1 MHRPITR
8 DKPGALFGILS
19 RLVLATAATVA
30 FANGAAAQ
38 TPAYPPENYAALLF
52 DPVEVKHVF
61 RLDGMPWICRG
72 DTFCKPVKIDGV
84 ADRDLKQAT
93 IEPLGYAGRRYFL
106 SYSQA
111 NLQKG
116 RPVVLSCEDTR
127 CEKLDAAVGPT
138 SSLGVY
144 QVKDGDRVLTRI
156 ALLRQLDER
165 KGRAQ
170 LLWCSDSD
178 CSEMPLTRD
187 RERFLLSMGTGHKDG
202 QNVAWLRD
210 RSGEALSCAQA
221 EPGISDQLTCTESTI
236 RLSDFPTPQQQA
248 AAPAPAAPPVVPAPP
263 SNADRNA
270 LASTIDQAIAAG
282 DFAYA
287 DRLLADAN
295 RRFARDATW
304 TPLQQKLTR
313 ARAERDAQIRRAE
326 AERLIDEAWRFAR
339 VGEFAS
345 AEAMLQ
351 DADKQAPG
359 FADIARARQ
368 EIAELRTERR
378 QRYRER
384 YQYQAA
390 IDQALSNEQLWE
402 AERLL
407 GDYGQRFSQD
417 DEYRSRAR
425 RLDQMR
431 SAAAWQ
437 ARLTQARGFIANA
450 RQAMTRGEF
459 AEAERQ
465 LERADRAAPGFPEIN
480 QARAEL
486 SRRRIAAERQQDEM
500 RLLIAAIEASF
511 QRRQYDE
518 AERAIA
524 DGRRRYAGYPVWDE
538 LQGRSA
544 AARRGDDRQGAE
556 QRARTVRALEL
567 VTTARRSTTQG
578 DFAAAERALTEANTL
593 APRLPEL
600 ASANAELER
609 AKADRARQASEIKA
623 MQASIDAALQRKQ
636 YADAERLLADATKRY
651 PTDAGWAPRTARL
664 AEERRATPG
673 QTGNAP
679 MPAPAPATPPTQPPV
694 AAAPPPAT
702 PAAPAT
708 PPAAAPKP
716 DPSKP
721 VADAKAAIARGDFP
735 AAETA
740 VSAAEKIDAK
750 ASAVVAVRK
759 ELNIARLVATA
770 RNNIRRQNFEAAEK
784 AVADAEKIDAK
795 DATVVKVRAELAAAE
810 NAPQQQRPNR
820 RRD

>member
-1 MHRPITR
+1 MNRLITS
-8 DKPGALFGILS
+8 DKAGALLGIPS
-19 RLVLATAATVA
+19 KLALALAASVA
-30 FANGAAAQ
+30 VANGAVAQ
-38 TPAYPPENYAALLF
+38 TPAYPPATYADLLF
-52 DPVEVKHVF
+52 DPAEVKHVF

-84 ADRDLKQAT
+84 ADKDLKLAT
-93 IEPLGYAGRRYFL
+93 IEPLGYAGKRYFL

-116 RPVVLSCEDTR
+116 RPIALACEDTR
-127 CEKLDAAVGPT
+127 CEKLDSSIGPT
-138 SSLGVY
+138 SALGVY
-144 QVKDGDRVLTRI
+144 QVKDGDRVQTRT
-156 ALLRQLDER
+156 ALLRHLDER

-170 LLWCSDSD
+170 LLWCSERD

-187 RERFLLSMGTGHKDG
+187 GERFLLYMGTGHRDG

-210 RSGEALSCAQA
+210 RSGEALSCAQT
-221 EPGISDQLTCTESTI
+221 ELGVSDQLTCTESTI
-236 RLSDFPTPQQQA
+236 RLSDFPTPQQA
-248 AAPAPAAPPVVPAPP
+248 AVPAPAPAVPAPP

-270 LASTIDQAIAAG
+270 LASAIDQAIAAG

-326 AERLIDEAWRFAR
+326 AQRLIDEAWRFAR

-390 IDQALSNEQLWE
+390 IDEALTNEQFWE

-431 SAAAWQ
+431 NAATWQ

-450 RQAMTRGEF
+450 RQAMTRNEF

-486 SRRRIAAERQQDEM
+486 SRRRIVAERQQDEM

-538 LQGRSA
+538 LQGRSV

-556 QRARTVRALEL
+556 QRARTVRAMEL
-567 VTTARRSTTQG
+567 VTAARRSTTQG

-609 AKADRARQASEIKA
+609 AKADRARQATEIKA
-623 MQASIDAALQRKQ
+623 IQVLIDAALQRKQ

-651 PTDAGWAPRTARL
+651 PTEESWAPRSARL
-664 AEERRATPG
+664 ADERRATPG

-679 MPAPAPATPPTQPPV
+679 MPAPAPATG
-694 AAAPPPAT
+694 AAQPPAT
-702 PAAPAT
+702 PGT
-708 PPAAAPKP
+708 PTAAAPKP

-721 VADAKAAIARGDFP
+721 VADAKAAIAHGDFP

-750 ASAVVAVRK
+750 APTVIAVRK

-770 RNNIRRQNFEAAEK
+770 RNNIRRQNLEAAEK
-784 AVADAEKIDAK
+784 AVVDAEKIDAK
-795 DATVVKVRAELAAAE
+795 DATVVRVRAELAAAE
-810 NAPQQQRPNR
+810 DAAKNAPQQQRPNR